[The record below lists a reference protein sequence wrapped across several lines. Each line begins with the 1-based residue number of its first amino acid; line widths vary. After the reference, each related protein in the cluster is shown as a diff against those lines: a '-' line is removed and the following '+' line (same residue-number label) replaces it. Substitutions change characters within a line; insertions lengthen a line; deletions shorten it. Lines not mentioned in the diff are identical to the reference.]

1 MELALALEPVLPLAV
16 GLVPETPL
24 TPDLALALVQEL
36 ALTVVPACELA
47 VELALVLQEDKKFTN
62 LVTVDCVHTLVHAS
76 NTFLFFPSF
85 IFLPYSIT

>member
-1 MELALALEPVLPLAV
+1 MELALALELVLPLAV

-24 TPDLALALVQEL
+24 IPDL
-36 ALTVVPACELA
+36 ALTVVPAWELA

-62 LVTVDCVHTLVHAS
+62 LMTVDCAHTLVHAS